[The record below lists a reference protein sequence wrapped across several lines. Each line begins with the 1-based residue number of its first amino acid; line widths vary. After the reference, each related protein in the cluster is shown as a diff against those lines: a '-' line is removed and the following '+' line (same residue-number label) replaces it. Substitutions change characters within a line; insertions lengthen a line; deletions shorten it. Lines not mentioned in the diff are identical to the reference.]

1 MNCPV
6 TCSKGWY
13 SNGKVCAICPKN
25 EYQDIA
31 AQTSCQKCPAG
42 KVTLGIGSTNS
53 SQCINIC
60 TVPTIHFGEAYPPSG
75 YEVFIFLS
83 TREFFI
89 FFLLLFSCIKV
100 DGNVETIYYLQ
111 HFICRS
117 KRGRKFQSH
126 AISTT
131 PFYTVNT
138 RKSRVRIPFPN
149 LSAQVSVHEIC
160 CKCLNTIF

>member
-75 YEVFIFLS
+75 YEVFIFLPGES
-83 TREFFI
+83 FS
-89 FFLLLFSCIKV
+89 FLFYCYFHVLKLMEMLKLFTTYNTSFVGRRGVENFNLMQSVLL
-100 DGNVETIYYLQ
+100 
-111 HFICRS
+111 HFI
-117 KRGRKFQSH
+117 Q
-126 AISTT
+126 
-131 PFYTVNT
+131 
-138 RKSRVRIPFPN
+138 
-149 LSAQVSVHEIC
+149 
-160 CKCLNTIF
+160 